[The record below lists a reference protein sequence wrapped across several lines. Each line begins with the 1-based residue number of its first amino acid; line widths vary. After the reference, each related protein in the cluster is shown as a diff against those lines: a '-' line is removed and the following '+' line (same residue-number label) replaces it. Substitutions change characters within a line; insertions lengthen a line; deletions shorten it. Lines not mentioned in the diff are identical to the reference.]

1 MKILLEVYVNVN
13 DKIVIDRKFFEWEG
27 GLVISISNLSQEFEV
42 STRTLRYY
50 EELGL
55 LKPGRDEW
63 GRRCYTKK
71 DHARLKLIFRGKRLG
86 FTLVEIKE
94 MIGLFDKDRTGVK
107 QLEKTIEYGEQKIKV
122 VNEQIREL
130 EALREDTLRYLDE
143 FKVRVMM
150 LKGEGK

>member
-1 MKILLEVYVNVN
+1 M
-13 DKIVIDRKFFEWEG
+13 
-27 GLVISISNLSQEFEV
+27 ISISNLSKEFGV

-63 GRRCYTKK
+63 GRRCYTRK
-71 DHARLKLIFRGKRLG
+71 DHAKLKLIFRGKRLG

-94 MIGLFDKDRTGVK
+94 MIGLFDKDRTGIK
-107 QLEKTIEYGEQKIKV
+107 QLEKAIEYGEHKIIE

-130 EALREDTLRYLDE
+130 EALREDTLQYLEE
-143 FKVRVMM
+143 FKVR
-150 LKGEGK
+150 LLLLRGE

>member
-1 MKILLEVYVNVN
+1 M
-13 DKIVIDRKFFEWEG
+13 G
-27 GLVISISNLSQEFEV
+27 GGPVISISNLSKEFGV

-63 GRRCYTKK
+63 GRRSYTRK
-71 DHARLKLIFRGKRLG
+71 DHAKLKLIFRGKRLG

-94 MIGLFDKDRTGVK
+94 MIGLFDKDRTGIK
-107 QLEKTIEYGEQKIKV
+107 QLEKAIEYGEHKIIE

-130 EALREDTLRYLDE
+130 EALREDTLQYLEE
-143 FKVRVMM
+143 FKVRLLM
-150 LKGEGK
+150 LRGE